1 MKRVKDYYRGCML
14 GGAVGDALGW
24 PVEFMSLNAI
34 KQKYGED
41 GITDLVI
48 GENGKAEITDD
59 TQMSIFTADGLL
71 RADTRFCSKGLCSAS
86 NIVYNSYKRWLYTI
100 GEVDRETVKNLLD
113 GWLMEVKELYAVRSP
128 GRTCLSA
135 LKSGKKGTIE
145 KPINNS
151 KGCGGVMR
159 AAPVGLF
166 CTKETAF
173 RLGCDIAALTHGHP
187 SGYLSAG
194 VLAHIITLLVDGL
207 EIEEAVRNALEVMSD
222 YKGHVECSS
231 KIREALELVK
241 SDINPGEAIKKLG
254 EGWVGDEAIA
264 ISVYCALKSKYDF
277 RSAIRMAVNHD
288 GDSDSTG
295 AITGNILG
303 AYLGISGIPDRWVEN
318 VELSDVLIQLADDLI
333 TGFQETEEWRVRY
346 PG

>member
-1 MKRVKDYYRGCML
+1 LKRTKDYYRGCMI
-14 GGAVGDALGW
+14 GGAVGDALGC
-24 PVEFMSLNAI
+24 PVEFMSFNEI
-34 KQKYGED
+34 KQKYGDD

-48 GENGKAEITDD
+48 GANGKAKITDD

-86 NIVYNSYKRWLYTI
+86 NIVYNSYLRWLYTI
-100 GEVDRETVKNLLD
+100 GEVEKEKVQGLLD

-128 GRTCLSA
+128 GITCLSA

-166 CTKETAF
+166 CTKESAF

-187 SGYLSAG
+187 SGYLAAG
-194 VLAHIITLLVDGL
+194 VLAHIITLIVDGL
-207 EIEEAVRNALEVMSD
+207 EIEEAVLDALEVMSD
-222 YKGHVECSS
+222 YNGHEECSL
-231 KIREALELVK
+231 KIQEALELVK
-241 SDINPGEAIKKLG
+241 SDISPQEAVKKLG

-264 ISVYCALKSKYDF
+264 ISLYCALKSKDDF
-277 RSAIRMAVNHD
+277 KNALKMAVNHD

-303 AYLGISGIPDRWVEN
+303 AYLGIGGIPNRWVEN
-318 VELSDVLIQLADDLI
+318 VELSDVLIRLADDLL
-333 TGFQETEEWRVRY
+333 TGFQETEEWRARY